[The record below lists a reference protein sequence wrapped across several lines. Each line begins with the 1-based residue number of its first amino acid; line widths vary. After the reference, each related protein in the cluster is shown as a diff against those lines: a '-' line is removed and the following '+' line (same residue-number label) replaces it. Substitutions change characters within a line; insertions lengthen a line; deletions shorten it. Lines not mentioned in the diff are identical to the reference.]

1 MEIADVDYDKAGE
14 VLELAQGHVK
24 TALMMLLADIDAE
37 TAREK
42 LQDADGFIKT
52 ALQG

>member
-1 MEIADVDYDKAGE
+1 M
-14 VLELAQGHVK
+14 AQGHVK
-24 TALMMLLADIDAE
+24 TALMMLLADIDAQ
-37 TAREK
+37 TAKEK

>member
-1 MEIADVDYDKAGE
+1 
-14 VLELAQGHVK
+14 
-24 TALMMLLADIDAE
+24 MMILADIDAE

>member
-1 MEIADVDYDKAGE
+1 
-14 VLELAQGHVK
+14 
-24 TALMMLLADIDAE
+24 MMLLADIDAE